1 MLRAKNIWVV
11 GGDPRQAALAA
22 LLADDGH
29 CVHSYALEQ
38 GSGARCEPSLE
49 GADRADCVVLPLPAA
64 GPDGKLNAP
73 LSAREH
79 ELEEV
84 LDALRPGQLVC
95 AGMVGKELEKL
106 AEERGL
112 ALRDYFAREE
122 LAVMNA
128 IPTAEGAIQI
138 AMEELPITIHD
149 ARVLVV
155 GFGRLGR
162 ALGPRLRALGAKV
175 WVSARRYEQRAA
187 AEGLGLGSEGMD
199 HLSDWLC
206 GYDLVFNTVP
216 FPVLGV
222 EELPIT
228 IHDARVLVV
237 GFGRLG
243 KALGPRLRALGAKVW
258 VSARR
263 YEQRAAAEGMGLG
276 SEGMDHLS
284 DWLCSYDLVFNTA
297 PAPVLGVEELAA
309 LKEGALVIDLASRP
323 GGVNLDA
330 AAALGVRVIWA
341 LSLPGKVAPVTSGR
355 YIKDTVYHIME
366 ELNR

>member
-29 CVHSYALEQ
+29 SVHTYALER
-38 GSGARCEPSLE
+38 GEGMKCEPSMD

-64 GPDGKLNAP
+64 GPDGGLNAP
-73 LSAREH
+73 LAAERH
-79 ELEEV
+79 GLEDV

-95 AGMVGKELEKL
+95 AGMAGE
-106 AEERGL
+106 GL
-112 ALRDYFAREE
+112 GEMAGARRLLLRDYFAREE
-122 LAVMNA
+122 LAVLNA

-138 AMEELPITIHD
+138 AMEELPITLHD

-162 ALGPRLRALGAKV
+162 ALAPRLRSLGARV

-187 AEGLGLGSEGMD
+187 AES
-199 HLSDWLC
+199 
-206 GYDLVFNTVP
+206 
-216 FPVLGV
+216 
-222 EELPIT
+222 
-228 IHDARVLVV
+228 
-237 GFGRLG
+237 
-243 KALGPRLRALGAKVW
+243 
-258 VSARR
+258 
-263 YEQRAAAEGMGLG
+263 MGLG
-276 SEGMDHLS
+276 SEGVDRLP
-284 DWLCSYDLVFNTA
+284 DWLCSYDLVFNTV

-323 GGVNLDA
+323 GGVDMEA

-366 ELNR
+366 ELDL

>member
-1 MLRAKNIWVV
+1 MLRAKNIWVM

-29 CVHSYALEQ
+29 SVHSYALEQ
-38 GSGARCEPSLE
+38 GTGLRCEPSPE
-49 GADRADCVVLPLPAA
+49 GADLADCVVLPLPAA

-95 AGMVGKELEKL
+95 AGMAGEKLKKL

-122 LAVMNA
+122 LAVLNA
-128 IPTAEGAIQI
+128 IPTAEGALQI
-138 AMEELPITIHD
+138 AMEELPITLHD

-162 ALGPRLRALGAKV
+162 ALGPRLRSLGA
-175 WVSARRYEQRAA
+175 R
-187 AEGLGLGSEGMD
+187 
-199 HLSDWLC
+199 
-206 GYDLVFNTVP
+206 
-216 FPVLGV
+216 
-222 EELPIT
+222 
-228 IHDARVLVV
+228 
-237 GFGRLG
+237 
-243 KALGPRLRALGAKVW
+243 VW

-276 SEGMDHLS
+276 GESMDHLS
-284 DWLCSYDLVFNTA
+284 DWLCGYDLVFNTV

-323 GGVNLDA
+323 GGVDMDA

-366 ELNR
+366 ELDR

>member
-29 CVHSYALEQ
+29 SVHTYALDQ
-38 GSGARCEPSLE
+38 GEGMRCEPSMR
-49 GADRADCVVLPLPAA
+49 GADRADCVVLPLPAMGA
-64 GPDGKLNAP
+64 DGKLNAP
-73 LSAREH
+73 LAAQRH
-79 ELEEV
+79 ELKEV

-95 AGMVGKELEKL
+95 AGMVGKSLKKM

-122 LAVMNA
+122 LAVLNA

-138 AMEELPITIHD
+138 AMEELPITLHD

-162 ALGPRLRALGAKV
+162 ALAPRLRSLGA
-175 WVSARRYEQRAA
+175 R
-187 AEGLGLGSEGMD
+187 
-199 HLSDWLC
+199 
-206 GYDLVFNTVP
+206 
-216 FPVLGV
+216 
-222 EELPIT
+222 
-228 IHDARVLVV
+228 
-237 GFGRLG
+237 
-243 KALGPRLRALGAKVW
+243 VW

-276 SEGMDHLS
+276 REGVDRLP
-284 DWLCSYDLVFNTA
+284 DWLCSYDLVFNTV

-323 GGVNLDA
+323 GGVDMDA

-366 ELNR
+366 ELNL